1 MAKKLDIE
9 DTRKALQDFKFGELF
24 REELGWSSPKS
35 TQAKTETV
43 KEIAFSRKPVAELSG
58 AVVFEITLSDGALP
72 DSNQR
77 KDISK
82 YIRELH
88 YENVCIFV
96 DKDRSQSIWHWE
108 KKQDKKM
115 MPRDHFY
122 MRGQPGDLFIG
133 KLSSLVVDLS
143 DFDKEGNIPIAEV
156 ASRMKAALDVEVV
169 TKKFYKSYQ
178 DEFNGFL
185 EFIEGITDEND
196 KKWYASV
203 ILNRLMF
210 IYFLQ
215 RKFFLDDGNADYL
228 ASKLEH
234 SKKHLGKNKYYEVF
248 LKKLFFEGF
257 AKEEKHRSAETNK
270 LIGKIKYLNGGLFL
284 QHKIER
290 KYHGKIKIS
299 DVAFENLLKL
309 FKDYSWNL
317 NDTPGGQ
324 DNELNPDVLGY
335 IFEKY
340 INQKA
345 FGAYYTRTE
354 ITEYLCEQTVYKLI
368 LDAING
374 PDTSAFDETIEKV
387 KGSSSLLSKP
397 TLLSARNKTE
407 GKRKH
412 YERIEDLLIDLD
424 VDICRK
430 LVVNENAV
438 LPNLSLLDPACGSGA
453 FLVAAMKTLINVYAA
468 ILGKIKFLGD
478 KKLKAWLDEIEANHP
493 SVNYYIKKQIITN
506 NLYGVDIMEE
516 ASEIAKLRL
525 FLALV
530 ASAQKVDDLEP
541 LPNIDFNLMCGNS
554 LIGLMRVDENIYNKH
569 QGSDMFKKSY
579 RQLIQEREA
588 AIRAFKSF
596 EGDREV
602 LQSKKEAIDRLETE
616 ANQTL
621 NLILGQ
627 EFHNLGIKYEQ
638 QSWDD
643 KKKEIGKTLKRNIT
657 VKDIEVLSPFHWG
670 YEFSEIFR
678 KKDGF
683 DAIIT
688 NPPWEIFKPQAK
700 EFFATYSTLVS
711 KKKMSIKDFEKEQD
725 KLLEEKDIR
734 EAWLEYE
741 SNFPHVSQFYRSSS
755 LYKNQISI
763 VNGKKAGSDINL
775 YKLFT
780 EQCFNLLRK
789 EGYCGIVIPSGIYTD
804 LGAKQLRKMLFEEAR
819 VTGLF
824 CFENRKEIFEGV
836 HRSFKFVVLSFE
848 KGGNTTSFPAA
859 FMRHDVS
866 ELDSFPQNGAMEITV
881 DFIKKQSPDSL
892 SVMEVKN
899 NEELGTINKMLS
911 FPMLISNVND
921 SFVFQLAREFDIT
934 NRENSKLVSG
944 NKLKGYEQVFEG
956 KNIWQFNY
964 RYTDPTNYVNFGKAR
979 DILKGKGNENISL
992 SCDSYRLVFRRQS
1005 ASTNERTFVST
1016 IIPKGIHADNLAS
1029 IILFNDD
1036 GKRLIS
1042 NRDQLYLLSF
1052 FNSFC
1057 LDFYLRQTITTN
1069 LNFFYIHQL
1078 PVPRLSQS
1086 DTLYNSIV
1094 DIALRLVCISDEF
1107 AELWK
1112 DLTNTK
1118 WSKAKVAI
1126 NEDDRAKLRAE
1137 LDGYVAHIYGLTED
1151 EFQYVLSTFPLV
1163 AEKTKQN
1170 ALQAYRDLA
1179 PSFKVAS
1186 PPFPSTSGV
1195 VQSKPSPELILKALI
1210 QKGEHKQ
1217 LEFKSTMLWDV
1228 REQAK
1233 KYHVEHSVLKTIAAF
1248 LNSEGGTLLIGV
1260 TDDGQIHGLEDDFKV
1275 LGSKGDPRDN
1285 FNKAFDNLISNNF
1298 GRDIHRLVSLTLE
1311 PIDGKLVAKVQVKE
1325 KAPEEVFL
1333 ANKDKNSI
1341 EEFYVRLNASSVA
1354 LTGKEQSKYIKG
1366 HWK

>member
-9 DTRKALQDFKFGELF
+9 KTRIALQNFEFGELF

-35 TQAKTETV
+35 TQAKTEIV
-43 KEIAFSRKPVAELSG
+43 KEINFSRKQIAELSG
-58 AVVFEITLSDGALP
+58 AVVYEITLANGELP
-72 DSNQR
+72 DSAQR
-77 KDISK
+77 KEISK
-82 YIRELH
+82 YIRELN

-178 DEFNGFL
+178 EEFNGFL

-196 KKWYASV
+196 RKWYASV

-215 RKFFLDDGNADYL
+215 RKFFLDNGNADYL
-228 ASKLEH
+228 SSKLEY
-234 SKKHLGKNKYYEVF
+234 SKKNLGKNKYYEVF

-270 LIGKIKYLNGGLFL
+270 LIGKVKYLNGGLFL
-284 QHKIER
+284 QHKIEKR
-290 KYHGKIKIS
+290 YNGKIKIS

-374 PDTSAFDETIEKV
+374 PDTAAHDETIEKI
-387 KGSSSLLSKP
+387 KGSSAYLSKATP
-397 TLLSARNKTE
+397 LSAKNKAE

-424 VDICRK
+424 ADICRK
-430 LVVNENAV
+430 LVVSDNAV

-478 KKLKAWLDEIEANHP
+478 KKLKTWLDDIEANHP

-541 LPNIDFNLMCGNS
+541 LPNIDFNIMTGNS
-554 LIGLMRVDENIYNKH
+554 LIGLMRVDEKEYNSH
-569 QGSDMFKKSY
+569 QKGDMFKKSY
-579 RQLIQEREA
+579 SQLIQEREA
-588 AIRAFKSF
+588 AIRAFKTF
-596 EGDREV
+596 EGDREI
-602 LQSKKEAIDRLETE
+602 LQSKKEVIERLETE
-616 ANQTL
+616 ANETL
-621 NLILGQ
+621 NLMLGQ
-627 EFHNLGIKYEQ
+627 EFNSLGIKYEQ
-638 QSWDD
+638 QTWDD
-643 KKKEIGKTLKRNIT
+643 KKKDIGKPAKRSLAK
-657 VKDIEVLSPFHWG
+657 KDIEGLEPFHWG

-683 DAIIT
+683 DAIIA
-688 NPPWEIFKPQAK
+688 NPPWEIFKPNSK
-700 EFFATYSTLVS
+700 EFFTTYSTLVS
-711 KKKMSIKDFEKEQD
+711 KKKMTIHDFEKEQSELLKD
-725 KLLEEKDIR
+725 KDTR
-734 EAWLEYE
+734 EAWLEYQ
-741 SNFPHVSQFYRSSS
+741 SRFPHLNGYYRIANQ
-755 LYKNQISI
+755 YKNQISI
-763 VNGKKAGSDINL
+763 INGKKSGSDVNL
-775 YKLFT
+775 YKLFI
-780 EQCFNLLRK
+780 EQSFNLLRK
-789 EGYCGIVIPSGIYTD
+789 GGYCGIVIPSGIYTD
-804 LGAKQLRKMLFEEAR
+804 LGSKQLRQMLFNENK

-824 CFENRKEIFEGV
+824 CFENRKEIFEAV

-848 KGGNTTSFPAA
+848 KGLTTSSFPAA
-859 FMRHDVS
+859 FMRHEVS
-866 ELDSFPQNGAMEITV
+866 ELDSFPKYGSINIKV
-881 DFIKKQSPDSL
+881 DDIKQISPDTF
-892 SVMEVKN
+892 SVPEINSPLEYSINLKISKN
-899 NEELGTINKMLS
+899 PLLFNDARGWMLELYGEEFHM
-911 FPMLISNVND
+911 
-921 SFVFQLAREFDIT
+921 
-934 NRENSKLVSG
+934 NRGSKFFKSKKTKNPL
-944 NKLKGYEQVFEG
+944 FEG
-956 KNIWQFNY
+956 GMIWQFNSSY
-964 RYTDPTNYVNFGKAR
+964 SDPNYWIEEKEIRKEFLEKKMKRIGLNTVPTDLINDYET
-979 DILKGKGNENISL
+979 
-992 SCDSYRLVFRRQS
+992 YRLAIRKI
-1005 ASTNERTFVST
+1005 ASNTNERTLICS
-1016 IIPKGIHADNLAS
+1016 ILPMGALAGNS
-1029 IILFNDD
+1029 LTVNFPYFHDATSYQ
-1036 GKRLIS
+1036 KLRYS
-1042 NRDQLYLLSF
+1042 YQELLCLTALL
-1052 FNSFC
+1052 NSFTS
-1057 LDFYLRQTITTN
+1057 DYILRSRMTTN
-1069 LNFFYIHQL
+1069 LNSFILYQL
-1078 PVPRLSQS
+1078 PIPKIDARSPYFKPLYTRAARLLCTQPEYSDLWQS
-1086 DTLYNSIV
+1086 TMNSHWTSESGAID
-1094 DIALRLVCISDEF
+1094 DIERDKI
-1107 AELWK
+1107 K
-1112 DLTNTK
+1112 
-1118 WSKAKVAI
+1118 
-1126 NEDDRAKLRAE
+1126 AE
-1137 LDGYVAHIYGLTED
+1137 LDAIIAHLYGLTEE
-1151 EFQYVLSTFPLV
+1151 EFQCILSGFPIVNKEIKENTLK
-1163 AEKTKQN
+1163 AFNDITSEFQKTTPLN
-1170 ALQAYRDLA
+1170 TIAL
-1179 PSFKVAS
+1179 F
-1186 PPFPSTSGV
+1186 
-1195 VQSKPSPELILKALI
+1195 ELIK
-1210 QKGEHKQ
+1210 KGEHKN
-1217 LEFKSTMLWDV
+1217 LEFKSTLCYDLKENA
-1228 REQAK
+1228 RK
-1233 KYHVEHSVLKTIAAF
+1233 PHIEHSVLKTIAAF

-1260 TDDGQIHGLEDDFKV
+1260 TDEGQIHGLEDDLKV

-1298 GRDIHRLVSLTLE
+1298 GREIHRLVHLTLE
-1311 PIDGKLVAKVQVKE
+1311 PIDGKLVAKVEVKE

-1333 ANKDKNSI
+1333 VNKDKNSI

-1354 LTGKEQSKYIKG
+1354 LSGKEQSKYIKG